1 MITTRSDNNELETLR
16 ADLAEKD
23 AKLARAFS
31 IMQKMPA
38 LVKAL
43 ATATVWIEAEL
54 DDAPLRRGM
63 AEDRVMVAEFRKLL
77 GAK

>member
-1 MITTRSDNNELETLR
+1 MITTRSDNDELETLR
-16 ADLAEKD
+16 AELAEKD
-23 AKLARAFS
+23 AKLTRAFS

-54 DDAPLRRGM
+54 EDAPLRRGM
-63 AEDRVMVAEFRKLL
+63 VEDRVMVAEFRKLL
-77 GAK
+77 GGS